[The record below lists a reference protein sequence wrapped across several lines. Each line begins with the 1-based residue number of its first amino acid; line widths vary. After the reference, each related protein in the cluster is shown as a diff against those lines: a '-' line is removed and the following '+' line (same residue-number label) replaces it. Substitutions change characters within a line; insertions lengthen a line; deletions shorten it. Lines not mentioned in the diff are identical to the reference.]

1 MKQICKFNNK
11 PATINNGGYKK
22 GRWIVWL
29 NLSISEIEP
38 TESQSETF
46 QSVTDRLVLNDFS
59 VAAFV
64 DAVDPLHLALATN
77 EEIYEILKYFNE
89 LDELESWKTLLKVQ
103 IQGYDSS
110 NKVNQFFLNQIP
122 FWIDKATR
130 VGLVNSLN
138 MEKGAGRAVSTLWVE
153 GRTIQLPVDLALGL
167 LQALELYALDCY
179 GVTATHLS
187 YVEGSQSIQELRDF
201 NKEADYPEMLRFK
214 ISE

>member
-11 PATINNGGYKK
+11 PSTINNGGYKK

-38 TESQSETF
+38 TESQPEIF

-77 EEIYEILKYFNE
+77 DEIYEILKYFNE
-89 LDELESWKTLLKVQ
+89 LDELESWKALLKVQ

-110 NKVNQFFLNQIP
+110 NKVNQFFLDQIP

-153 GRTIQLPVDLALGL
+153 GHTMQLPVDLALGL

-187 YVEGSQSIQELRDF
+187 YVESSQSIQELRDF

>member
-89 LDELESWKTLLKVQ
+89 LDELESWKALLKVQ

-110 NKVNQFFLNQIP
+110 NKVNQFFLDQIP

-138 MEKGAGRAVSTLWVE
+138 MEKGAGRALSTLWVE
-153 GRTIQLPVDLALGL
+153 GAL
-167 LQALELYALDCY
+167 Y
-179 GVTATHLS
+179 S
-187 YVEGSQSIQELRDF
+187 FQSI
-201 NKEADYPEMLRFK
+201 
-214 ISE
+214 